1 MDLPPDD
8 TNAKEESDEITL
20 NLANEYKNLLN
31 LILHGINNNEDN
43 SVDVSEAAKKIV
55 MSSKEMTTLAEKLKG
70 KNYVD
75 PKDPMLEAENEL
87 LKAAQAIELAAQKLA
102 ELKPR
107 NEVEGQVVRYYWYL
121 LGFKVTFLQVI
132 TDENMTFDD
141 LIIESAKSLA
151 NASSALIKAATEAQ
165 KELVRQGKIQKTTLK
180 GSTEG
185 QWSEG
190 LVSAAKMVASATQ
203 SLCEAANA
211 LVLGEGGEENLIAAA
226 RQVSTSTNQLFLAF
240 QVRWRKRK

>member
-31 LILHGINNNEDN
+31 LILHGINNNKDN

-55 MSSKEMTTLAEKLKG
+55 MSSKDMTSLAEKLKG

-87 LKAAQAIELAAQKLA
+87 LKAAQAIELAAQKLS

-107 NEVEGQVVRYYWYL
+107 HEVEGQV
-121 LGFKVTFLQVI
+121 LQEVI
-132 TDENMTFDD
+132 LMTKEKKIVN
-141 LIIESAKSLA
+141 LRSLP
-151 NASSALIKAATEAQ
+151 T
-165 KELVRQGKIQKTTLK
+165 KT
-180 GSTEG
+180 
-185 QWSEG
+185 
-190 LVSAAKMVASATQ
+190 
-203 SLCEAANA
+203 
-211 LVLGEGGEENLIAAA
+211 
-226 RQVSTSTNQLFLAF
+226 
-240 QVRWRKRK
+240 

>member
-1 MDLPPDD
+1 MFSWICLKGMDLPPDD

-31 LILHGINNNEDN
+31 LILHGINNNKDN

-87 LKAAQAIELAAQKLA
+87 LKAAQAIELAAQKLS

-107 NEVEGQVVRYYWYL
+107 NEVEGQVLQEV
-121 LGFKVTFLQVI
+121 FL
-132 TDENMTFDD
+132 MT
-141 LIIESAKSLA
+141 
-151 NASSALIKAATEAQ
+151 
-165 KELVRQGKIQKTTLK
+165 KEKNCH
-180 GSTEG
+180 S
-185 QWSEG
+185 
-190 LVSAAKMVASATQ
+190 
-203 SLCEAANA
+203 
-211 LVLGEGGEENLIAAA
+211 
-226 RQVSTSTNQLFLAF
+226 
-240 QVRWRKRK
+240 